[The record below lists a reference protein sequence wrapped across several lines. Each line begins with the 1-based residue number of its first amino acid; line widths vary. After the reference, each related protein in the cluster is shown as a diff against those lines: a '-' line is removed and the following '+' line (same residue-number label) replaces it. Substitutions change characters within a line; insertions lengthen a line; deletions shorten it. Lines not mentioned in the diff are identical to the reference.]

1 MNISSD
7 PLFIDAANGDF
18 RLSLASPSINAA
30 NGAVTNLP
38 ATDYFGNP
46 RSLFGAPDHGA
57 IEQTDIAL
65 DPSMAGNAGAP
76 LLTLNGS
83 SGGVSRR
90 FAVGL
95 TQTMTIGVGQPS
107 SSATPARFIVFG
119 ALGVPNY
126 ADPVALPFGIGTMSF
141 TPCVLAPAFAPLLFV
156 LTNNFGPD
164 PCGEYLPSTLTPWN
178 TPPLGPIPFP
188 LDVTLQALIESQPG
202 VLAVTNGVIAEV
214 R

>member
-83 SGGVSRR
+83 SGGASRR
-90 FAVGL
+90 VAVGL
-95 TQTMTIGVGQPS
+95 AQTMTVGIGQPS

-119 ALGVPNY
+119 AKGVPSY
-126 ADPVALPFGIGTMSF
+126 ADTVALPFGIGTVSI
-141 TPCVLAPAFAPLLFV
+141 TPCVLAHPSPSNGRSFPRFIAHSLPARGFAQAKRDGV
-156 LTNNFGPD
+156 A
-164 PCGEYLPSTLTPWN
+164 TPFRPHRN
-178 TPPLGPIPFP
+178 RK
-188 LDVTLQALIESQPG
+188 LI
-202 VLAVTNGVIAEV
+202 